1 MNPGDLDTLSTLRR
15 CTETRAANGSVI
27 KTWADVADIWMAEP
41 KQLNGRETITAQQL
55 QVIAAYKTT
64 VRHGSGATVKDRL
77 VDGGTTYEIT
87 RIFNV
92 CERRSYQE
100 IWMTEAKP

>member
-1 MNPGDLDTLSTLRR
+1 MNPGKLDTLATLSR

-27 KTWADVADIWMAEP
+27 KTWADVANVWMAEP
-41 KQLNGRETITAQQL
+41 AQLSGREAVSAQQL
-55 QVIAAYKTT
+55 QVIAGYKTT

-77 VDGGTTYEIT
+77 VDGGTTYEVT

-92 CERRSYQE
+92 GERKSYQE